1 MKLLVLITL
10 LSLSSLKVFAD
21 EAATPKY
28 LVILSKDKIIGIGKV
43 IRRSHQV
50 QYAQVLNAQEVDY
63 ITVNNKNNGDAT
75 IKSTIPN
82 SLEGA
87 ETQAAIS
94 KILYGLNKRTVNSS
108 EKNLSSWD
116 CKITNAEVK
125 SESITTTFYC
135 KFHA

>member
-21 EAATPKY
+21 EAATPEFTV
-28 LVILSKDKIIGIGKV
+28 VISEGKILAVAKMTGAIPGRGY
-43 IRRSHQV
+43 
-50 QYAQVLNAQEVDY
+50 QYAQEVDY
-63 ITVNNKNNGDAT
+63 ITVNNKSNGEAT

-82 SLEGA
+82 SLGGVK
-87 ETQAAIS
+87 TQAAIS
-94 KILYGLNKRTVNSS
+94 KVLYQ
-108 EKNLSSWD
+108 SSWD